1 MDGLLDQIQGVP
13 GRYGRRMQDRRVNGA
28 VSGTLDTDFVLECSK
43 RRLLKYC
50 IRVSVRRDC
59 IKSTRL
65 YTRFKQQD
73 DGLHVSTE
81 SWC

>member
-59 IKSTRL
+59 IKTALNPRDCTLDLSSRMTVC
-65 YTRFKQQD
+65 T
-73 DGLHVSTE
+73 
-81 SWC
+81 